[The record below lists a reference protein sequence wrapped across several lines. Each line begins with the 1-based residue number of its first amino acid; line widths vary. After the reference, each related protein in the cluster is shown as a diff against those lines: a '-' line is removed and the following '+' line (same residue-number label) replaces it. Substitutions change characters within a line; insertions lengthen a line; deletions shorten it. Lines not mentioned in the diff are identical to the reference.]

1 MRAEHNTFDDL
12 VQRIGELGKYQV
24 IQFNLAG
31 ILISA
36 ASIISLSMMF
46 VAATP
51 SHMCSPSVRPI
62 SVNFSQVPFSLL
74 SNYSSLFFNSS
85 LSTSYVP
92 INAST
97 VTALPTAVS
106 FNFDPAIINS
116 SLLHN
121 SPLDLLAHQ
130 ISMDLGIT
138 ISRQK
143 LMTWFIPAADA
154 HPIEGEVSSD
164 SDSDRLLLVY
174 RYSCCTR
181 FVYGEGEPVSNQS
194 AYNRLLT
201 LMRKYLGLNRNFSNV
216 SLERTSLLQ
225 KHEAIH
231 RFIFSQ
237 NVSIERCNEWIYSDQ
252 YYYSTIITK
261 VKII

>member
-1 MRAEHNTFDDL
+1 MRTERITFDDL

-24 IQFNLAG
+24 IQFSLAG
-31 ILISA
+31 VLISA

-51 SHMCSPSVRPI
+51 SHTCSPSVRPI
-62 SVNFSQVPFSLL
+62 SVNFSQVPFSILL
-74 SNYSSLFFNSS
+74 NSSSLFFNNSF
-85 LSTSYVP
+85 STSYLP

-106 FNFDPAIINS
+106 INFDLTISNF
-116 SLLHN
+116 SLLLN

-130 ISMDLGIT
+130 VTMDLGIA
-138 ISRQK
+138 ISRRK

-154 HPIEGEVSSD
+154 HPLEGEVSSD
-164 SDSDRLLLVY
+164 SDADRVPLFY

-181 FVYGEGEPVSNQS
+181 FVYGEDLPVTNQN

-201 LMRKYLGLNRNFSNV
+201 LMRKYLGLDRNFSNASV
-216 SLERTSLLQ
+216 DTTSLLQ
-225 KHEAIH
+225 EHEAIH
-231 RFIFSQ
+231 RFILSH
-237 NVSIERCNEWIYSDQ
+237 NVSTERCSEWIYSDQ

-261 VKII
+261 VKIV